1 MSAYYREGDVVFGNW
16 TLDRKIGE
24 GSFGQVYEAS
34 RTEFGETYKAAIKI
48 ITIPQSESEIKSAR
62 AEGMD
67 DLSIT
72 TYFRSFVEE
81 IVQEFALMSKLKG
94 NSNIVSYEDHMVTEH
109 KTGIGWDILI
119 RMELLTPLLDYIQ
132 RHPLTRMDVIKL
144 GIDLNKALELC
155 QKYNIVHRDIK
166 PENIFVSDAGDY
178 KLGDFGIART
188 VEKTTG
194 GLSKKGTYTYMAP
207 EVYKDEPYGSGVDIY
222 SLGLVMYRLLNEN
235 RAPFLPEYPAPI
247 THSDRETAL
256 ARRISGAAIPAPK
269 SADGRLAEIV
279 LKACAYQ
286 PKDRYSSPM
295 QMRTELEA
303 IQYSRSEAGVIYPAG
318 DEAPIKSERNIPTDV
333 PQQGGPDRTSGVF
346 DGQPEQKK
354 PFVSTEYDRTTS
366 SLGGE
371 EKTSFDKTQSI
382 FDAAPPV
389 PPKAPVPAATQGPTI
404 PAAPVN
410 PNPATRAPVPPFP
423 VQPAINT
430 AFQPGGAKP
439 KQKYPKWIIPLSI
452 GIAVLLLLGTFV
464 YYLVVSFL
472 EYELGSTTTVSS
484 HTDVPTISAPSL
496 DNILTTPAPK
506 TDTAVHSEPSV
517 MPATP
522 QPVTFSDSDLIL
534 PSVMAIDTRATPY
547 LSFAQGWYGMDTP
560 GVMVATSDPYV
571 VEIRSSSLY
580 AAKEGTSTI
589 TFSYGTTSVS
599 RVVHVCPVNPDSS
612 TLVQAEFQSGDD
624 YSRDYL
630 IRVQDPP
637 EGVYTVSVY
646 SQIESPI
653 GISLGEPEADGV
665 FPMSVQMFEGE
676 EKVLLT
682 VTVTP
687 QYEPENILAFTT
699 IDIGNAALSN
709 SIEDIENGVNDLE

>member
-318 DEAPIKSERNIPTDV
+318 DEAPIKSERNIPTDM
-333 PQQGGPDRTSGVF
+333 PEQGGPDRTSGVF
-346 DGQPEQKK
+346 DGQSEQKK
-354 PFVSTEYDRTTS
+354 PSVSAGHDRPAS

-382 FDAAPPV
+382 FDTAPPA
-389 PPKAPVPAATQGPTI
+389 PPKAPVPAAPQGPTT
-404 PAAPVN
+404 PAAPVYQ
-410 PNPATRAPVPPFP
+410 NPATRAPVPPTP
-423 VQPAINT
+423 VKPAINT

-439 KQKYPKWIIPLSI
+439 KQNYPKWIIPLSI

-472 EYELGSTTTVSS
+472 EYELGSTATVSS

-496 DNILTTPAPK
+496 DDILITPAPK
-506 TDTAVHSEPSV
+506 TDTAVRSEPSV

-522 QPVTFSDSDLIL
+522 QPVTFSDSDLRI
-534 PSVMAIDTRATPY
+534 PSVVALGTSFTPH
-547 LSFAQGWYGMDTP
+547 LSSADGWAAPWTP
-560 GVMVATSDPYV
+560 GVGETTSNPYV
-571 VEIRSSSLY
+571 IELRDFHMY
-580 AAKEGTSTI
+580 AAGEGTATV
-589 TFSYGTTSVS
+589 TFSYGEQTFS
-599 RVVHVCPVNPDSS
+599 REITVCPVNTDSG
-612 TLVQAEFQSGDD
+612 TGVQAELQSAEGG
-624 YSRDYL
+624 SLDYL
-630 IRVQDPP
+630 VRVSNPP
-637 EGVYTVSVY
+637 AGMYTVNVY
-646 SQIESPI
+646 SKLDGPTGVSFGESDVD
-653 GISLGEPEADGV
+653 GE
-665 FPMSVQMFEGE
+665 FPLSVQLFEGNA
-676 EKVLLT
+676 LLT

-687 QYEPENILAFTT
+687 EDEPENILAAT
-699 IDIGNAALSN
+699 
-709 SIEDIENGVNDLE
+709 SIEANLNS